1 MFEELESIS
10 HPLPPQPCVLKPIK
24 KELSS
29 RCHLVRRLL
38 FTALDCIPVD
48 SKLKQE
54 MLGGGARNLVL
65 KESILRNF
73 YNHLCMCVCV
83 CACAR
88 SVKSCSRA
96 IQHQWGCHTNLLGTV
111 LVNLIPA
118 TKHRQLN
125 CYQNLN
131 FPKFLILLCLMCRA
145 LHNWPKKPYPS

>member
-1 MFEELESIS
+1 MLDELESIS

-83 CACAR
+83 CVCVCTHLCAY
-88 SVKSCSRA
+88 VYGVCTWVC
-96 IQHQWGCHTNLLGTV
+96 IYG
-111 LVNLIPA
+111 
-118 TKHRQLN
+118 RQGVHV
-125 CYQNLN
+125 
-131 FPKFLILLCLMCRA
+131 CLRPVT
-145 LHNWPKKPYPS
+145 L

>member
-83 CACAR
+83 CVYTHMCICVWGVHLGMYIWGAGCACVFKT
-88 SVKSCSRA
+88 S
-96 IQHQWGCHTNLLGTV
+96 
-111 LVNLIPA
+111 
-118 TKHRQLN
+118 
-125 CYQNLN
+125 
-131 FPKFLILLCLMCRA
+131 
-145 LHNWPKKPYPS
+145 YPLT